1 LTKKERRALLK
12 DKVTPNTS
20 LKLITIKP
28 LTKNQELA
36 YDAFYNNKHLFLHG
50 VAGTGKSLVSLFLAL
65 DQVMS
70 GLCIQNKVIIV
81 RSAVPSR
88 DIGFLPG
95 SVKDKIREYELP
107 YRSICTDLF
116 QRGDAYDVLK
126 SKNIV
131 EFMSTSFVRGLTIRD
146 SIVILDEIQNMSY
159 GEIYSVLTR
168 MGRNCRVI
176 ISGDY
181 RQSDLERSGVQK
193 LIRVVRKMKSF
204 APIEFGIQDIVRSD
218 FVRELIIASNEDDIK
233 CLRTTYSPEQN

>member
-1 LTKKERRALLK
+1 MTKKEKKALLTK
-12 DKVTPNTS
+12 ATPNTS
-20 LKLITIKP
+20 LKLLTIRP
-28 LTKNQELA
+28 LTKNQELSF
-36 YDAFYNNKHLFLHG
+36 DAFYDNKHLFLHG

-65 DQVMS
+65 DQVLS
-70 GLCIQNKVIIV
+70 GLSVQNKVIIV

-95 SVKDKIREYELP
+95 SVKDKIREYEAP

-116 QRGDAYDVLK
+116 QRGDAYDILK

-131 EFMSTSFVRGLTIRD
+131 EFISTSFVRGLTLRD
-146 SIVILDEIQNMSY
+146 SIVILEEVQNMSY

-193 LIRVVRKMKSF
+193 LIRVVKKMKSF
-204 APIEFGIQDIVRSD
+204 SAIEFGIPDIVRSD
-218 FVRELIIASNEDDIK
+218 FVRELIIASNEDDK
-233 CLRTTYSPEQN
+233 CSRITYSQEQN

>member
-1 LTKKERRALLK
+1 MTKKERRALLK

-95 SVKDKIREYELP
+95 SVKDKIREYEAP

-168 MGRNCRVI
+168 MGRNCRII

-218 FVRELIIASNEDDIK
+218 FVKELIIASNEDDK
-233 CLRTTYSPEQN
+233 CSRTTYSNEQN